1 MYIFIEDYKGSQC
14 KMPHALNLA
23 HMRSFYIGTDSRV
36 YFEYK
41 ETFEYFTFDTQENA
55 LFAYQSIVGMIKALQ

>member
-1 MYIFIEDYKGSQC
+1 MFIFIEDYKGSQC

-23 HMRSFYIGTDSRV
+23 HMRSFYLGTDARV
-36 YFEYK
+36 YFEHGDTW
-41 ETFEYFTFDTQENA
+41 ETFTFESQEDA